1 MKRWLFISYIL
12 LCINLYLSAQ
22 TINKETLITRINE
35 RAASIKTLESRFIQ
49 TKHISL
55 LKDVMISEGVMYYA
69 KSNKLRW
76 EYLTPYTYCFI
87 LNDTKVL
94 LASSTKKDV
103 IDIKNNQMF
112 QEIAKIMMNSITGKC
127 LSGSSDF
134 NVEIEHVSNKT
145 NAILYPKKKTLKQL
159 FSKIILHFN
168 FDYTMIETVELF
180 EKSGDKTEI
189 KLTQPK
195 LNHSINESVFILN

>member
-1 MKRWLFISYIL
+1 MKRWLLITCIFS
-12 LCINLYLSAQ
+12 CINLYLSAQ
-22 TINKETLITRINE
+22 IINKETLINQINE
-35 RAASIKTLESRFIQ
+35 TAANIKTLECRFIQ

-55 LKDVMISEGVMYYA
+55 LKDVITSEGVMYYA
-69 KSNKLRW
+69 QGNKLRW
-76 EYLTPYTYCFI
+76 EYITPYTYCFI

-94 LASSTKKDV
+94 LASSIKKDV

-127 LSGSSDF
+127 LSNSSDF
-134 NVEIEHVSNKT
+134 NVEIEHVNQKT
-145 NAILYPKKKTLKQL
+145 FAILYPRKKTLKQL
-159 FSKIILHFN
+159 FSKITLHFN
-168 FDYTMIETVELF
+168 DDYNMIENVELF

-195 LNHSINESVFILN
+195 LNNNINESVFILN